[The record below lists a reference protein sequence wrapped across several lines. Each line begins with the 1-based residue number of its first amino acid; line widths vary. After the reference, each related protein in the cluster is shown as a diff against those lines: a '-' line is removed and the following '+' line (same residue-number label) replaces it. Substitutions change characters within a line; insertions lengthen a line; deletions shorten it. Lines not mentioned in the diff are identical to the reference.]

1 MSRQTE
7 EAKKLAR
14 HLLDRYFRTMPDYLS
29 RHHIQSYE
37 QFIQADLPR
46 IIRANNPFILYK
58 SQIDP
63 EKKRKTG
70 EKPTYEYKVEIY
82 IGGVNGTAL
91 KIGTPTVALQNGKEI
106 RALFPNEARLR
117 NLTYQSQITAD
128 ITVRIT
134 YNPDGPSNKEISED
148 QLVQTIEIPDWNLF
162 QMPILLHSKYCLLS
176 GKPADFLREAG
187 ECMYDQ
193 GGYFIVEGAEKVLV
207 TIQNP
212 AFNTLD
218 IHEDKANPKIK
229 FFAKILMPL
238 RKNSPCQ
245 ACNLRCCSYYRF
257 NPSRNSL
264 RAKADSSLCAI
275 PRLRYYLGPRH
286 HSAHSTR

>member
-14 HLLDRYFRTMPDYLS
+14 HLLDRYFRTIPDYLS

-82 IGGVNGTAL
+82 IGGVDGTAL

-134 YNPDGPSNKEISED
+134 YNPNGPSNREISED
-148 QLVQTIEIPDWNLF
+148 QLVQTIQIPDWNLF
-162 QMPILLHSKYCLLS
+162 QMPILLHSKYCLLGGQS
-176 GKPADFLREAG
+176 ADFLREAG

-193 GGYFIVEGAEKVLV
+193 GGYFILGGVERVLIPQMHLKYNCIQVIQQSDTV
-207 TIQNP
+207 T
-212 AFNTLD
+212 F
-218 IHEDKANPKIK
+218 EPKIWTTAP
-229 FFAKILMPL
+229 FSSESARFA
-238 RKNSPCQ
+238 
-245 ACNLRCCSYYRF
+245 
-257 NPSRNSL
+257 SRT
-264 RAKADSSLCAI
+264 R
-275 PRLRYYLGPRH
+275 PRTVALSR
-286 HSAHSTR
+286 T